1 MTIFLPRP
9 GNVKKTGLPIIA
21 IREGVVFPHAEAI
34 LTFGRPST
42 KQGVISAFQGDRQ
55 AVFISQKDSRI
66 VSPSKDDL
74 YEVGTLAQIE
84 QVVQING
91 EIHALIM
98 GTTRVKLE
106 EIEGKEP
113 FLTGTVTEIKE
124 AADDDNKTKAL
135 ASSATELIKRAVGG
149 GKSVDFGVFMKLING
164 HATPAEIADQIS
176 YYLDLPTSKKQEL
189 LETLSVIE
197 RLEKVIEHLGNEVNI
212 MELEKSISAKTQA
225 HFEKQMREQIL
236 RERKRIIDKE
246 LGEMTEEGEDAETRQ
261 IKLQIKAAGMP
272 PDVKKKAEK
281 ELIRLSQMSIQNPEA
296 SYIKSFLDWLVSMP
310 WSVVSPNNVSIP
322 HAAKV
327 LDKDHYGLKKA
338 KERILE
344 FLAVMKLKKGDGKP
358 IIENK
363 SKNSQQ
369 KDSLP
374 TILCFVGPPGV
385 GKTSLGRS
393 IARALGRKFVRV
405 SLGGIRDEAEIR
417 GHRRTYIGA
426 MPGRII
432 QGIKQ
437 AGTKNPGFML
447 DEIDKIGADF
457 RGDPSSALLE
467 ALDPEQNNAFSDHY
481 LEVPFDLS
489 QVMFVTTANVLDTIP
504 DALRDRLEIIEFP
517 GYTEE
522 EKFHIAKEFLW
533 NKQLSANGLVSRKLK
548 ISDGAIKEII
558 SRYTREAGVREL
570 ERNFAKVCRK
580 LARMISEAKKDVPTE
595 VEVNDVHKFLGPQQF
610 QSSLAEKKDEVGMA
624 TGMVWTQVGG
634 DIAFVEVA
642 LMPGKGQ
649 LQLTGK
655 LGDVMKE
662 SAQAALS
669 YIRSHWRDLGLKESF
684 AKNVDVHVH
693 VPEGAVPK
701 DGPSAGITIATAL
714 VSAFTKIPVRK
725 DVSMTGEITLRGRVL
740 EIGGLKEKVIA
751 AHRAGIRT
759 VIVPRDNKKDL
770 AEDIPTNIRR
780 DIKFIFVTHLDEVL
794 HIALTRK
801 IKLSKKSIYSDE
813 NRSSLTLHA
822 PSLATN

>member
-1 MTIFLPRP
+1 MI
-9 GNVKKTGLPIIA
+9 KKGLPVIA

-42 KQGVISAFQGDRQ
+42 KQGIISAFQGDRQ
-55 AVFISQKDSRI
+55 AVFVSQRDSR
-66 VSPSKDDL
+66 VMNPAKTDL
-74 YEVGTLAQIE
+74 YEVGTLGLVA

-91 EIHALIM
+91 EIHAAIQGL
-98 GTTRVKLE
+98 GRVKLE
-106 EIEGKEP
+106 EIEGKDP
-113 FLTGTVTEIKE
+113 FMTGSVVEVKE
-124 AADDDNKTKAL
+124 TMEGDENKVRAL
-135 ASSATELIKRAVGG
+135 ASSAIELLKRAVGS
-149 GKSVDFGVFMKLING
+149 GKSVDFGAFMKLING
-164 HATPAEIADQIS
+164 RAEPGEIADQIA
-176 YYLDLPTSKKQEL
+176 YYLELPTAKKQEL
-189 LETLSVIE
+189 LEMLVVDR
-197 RLEKVIEHLGNEVNI
+197 RLEKVIEYMGNEVNI

-236 RERKRIIDKE
+236 RERKKVIDKE
-246 LGEMTEEGEDAETRQ
+246 LQEISDDEEDGGELRQ
-261 IKLQIKAAGMP
+261 MKAQIKAAKMP
-272 PDVKKKAEK
+272 SEVRKKAEK
-281 ELIRLSQMSIQNPEA
+281 ELDRLSQMSIQNPES
-296 SYIKSFLDWLVSMP
+296 SYIKTFLDWLVSMP
-310 WSVVSPNNVSIP
+310 WSMVSPNNASIS
-322 HAAKV
+322 HAESI
-327 LDKDHYGLKKA
+327 LDHDHYGLKKA

-344 FLAVMKLKKGDGKP
+344 FLAVMKLKKGTFGVEAEKKKKGGP
-358 IIENK
+358 
-363 SKNSQQ
+363 Q

-417 GHRRTYIGA
+417 GHRRTYVGA

-437 AGTKNPGFML
+437 AGTKNPVFML

-467 ALDPEQNNAFSDHY
+467 ALDPEQNFAFSDHY

-504 DALRDRLEIIEFP
+504 DALRDRLEVIEFP

-522 EKFHIAKEFLW
+522 EKFHIAKEYLW
-533 NKQLSANGLVSRKLK
+533 DKQLSANGLVSKKLK
-548 ISDGAIKEII
+548 ISDEAISEVIR
-558 SRYTREAGVREL
+558 RYTREAGVRDL
-570 ERNFAKVCRK
+570 ERNFAKICRR
-580 LARMISEAKKDVPTE
+580 LARMIAEGKKEIPSVVSIEDC
-595 VEVNDVHKFLGPQQF
+595 HKFLGPQQF
-610 QSSLAEKKDEVGMA
+610 QSSIAEKEDEVGMA

-634 DIAFVEVA
+634 DITFVEVA

-669 YIRSHWRDLGLKESF
+669 YIRSHWKSLGLRENF
-684 AKNVDVHVH
+684 AKDIDVHIH

-714 VSAFTKIPVRK
+714 VSAFTRVPVRRE
-725 DVSMTGEITLRGRVL
+725 VAMTGEITLRGRVL

-751 AHRAGIRT
+751 AHRAGIKT
-759 VIVPRDNKKDL
+759 VIVPKENKKDL
-770 AEDIPTNIRR
+770 AEDIPANIKR
-780 DIKFIFVTHLDEVL
+780 DIKFVFVSHLDEVL
-794 HIALTRK
+794 RVALAGEIRK
-801 IKLSKKSIYSDE
+801 VGIKRARRERDGGLIV
-813 NRSSLTLHA
+813 SS
-822 PSLATN
+822 PVLAAN